1 MTKLNYISAVVL
13 LAAASVAHAQTPAT
27 APKLPG
33 DQGAASVNK
42 NLAKDP
48 DNKGLLNADEQ
59 LKKNK
64 AKHAEQLKK
73 RTEKQEDRMEK
84 KSERA
89 ESREKMERADKIE
102 HPSKVER
109 AEKME
114 RPGN

>member
-13 LAAASVAHAQTPAT
+13 LAAASVAHAQTPTT

-33 DQGAASVNK
+33 DQGAASVDK

-64 AKHAEQLKK
+64 AKHAEQMKK
-73 RTEKQEDRMEK
+73 RTEKHEDQMEK
-84 KSERA
+84 KIERT
-89 ESREKMERADKIE
+89 ENHERMERTGKIE
-102 HPSKVER
+102 RP
-109 AEKME
+109 EKME
-114 RPGN
+114 RPGK